1 MNEVVD
7 QYEAITS
14 GAGVVSL
21 ADWTLVELIGDDRAA
36 FFHSF
41 CTNEIR
47 KLTVGSGCEAFITSV
62 QGKVLAHVLVL
73 CLADSLLL
81 VAPPNLGEKIVS
93 HLDRYLI
100 NEQVELHDRTLT
112 KRVLLCAGAKSEDL
126 LARRLDGPVPRER
139 LASVVADFEGHAAII
154 TRVDLAGPLG
164 FLVIGTAAGT
174 VADAVADTDAWSS
187 TLQEAGA
194 VLCGEEAW
202 QTARIE
208 AGTPLY
214 GLDISAEN
222 LPQEIGRDE
231 LAISFVK
238 GCYLGQ
244 ETVAR
249 IDAMGHVNKQLVGL
263 RSSDSEVP
271 PPGTELTADGR
282 VVGKV
287 TSSAFSP
294 RLKAALALAQVRSQH
309 AQPGSRLDSC
319 VGPLQVISLP
329 V

>member
-21 ADWTLVELIGDDRAA
+21 ADWTLVELTGDDRAA
-36 FFHSF
+36 FFNSF

-47 KLTVGSGCEAFITSV
+47 KLTAGSGCEAFITSV

-100 NEQVELHDRTLT
+100 NEQVELHDRSST

-126 LARRLDGPVPRER
+126 LAQRLDGPVPRER

-154 TRVDLAGPLG
+154 TRVELAGPLG
-164 FLVIGTAAGT
+164 FLVIG
-174 VADAVADTDAWSS
+174 AVADVDAWSS

-194 VLCGEEAW
+194 MLCGEEAW

-214 GLDISAEN
+214 GVDISAEN

-271 PPGTELTADGR
+271 PPGTELTAAGR

-287 TSSAFSP
+287 SSSTFSP

>member
-21 ADWTLVELIGDDRAA
+21 ADWTLVELTGDDRAA

-47 KLTVGSGCEAFITSV
+47 KLTAGSGCEAFITSV

-81 VAPPNLGEKIVS
+81 VAPPDLGEKIVS

-112 KRVLLCAGAKSEDL
+112 KRVLMCVGPKSEDL
-126 LARRLDGPVPRER
+126 LMRRLDGPVPRER

-164 FLVIGTAAGT
+164 FLVIGT
-174 VADAVADTDAWSS
+174 VADVDAWSS

-194 VLCGEEAW
+194 MLCGEEAW

-214 GLDISAEN
+214 GVDISAEN

-287 TSSAFSP
+287 SSSAFSP

>member
-21 ADWTLVELIGDDRAA
+21 ADWTLVELTGDDRAA
-36 FFHSF
+36 FFNSF

-47 KLTVGSGCEAFITSV
+47 KLTAGSGCEAFITSV

-100 NEQVELHDRTLT
+100 NEQVELHDRTST
-112 KRVLLCAGAKSEDL
+112 KRVLLCAGAKSEVL
-126 LARRLDGPVPRER
+126 LAQRLDGPVPRER

-154 TRVDLAGPLG
+154 TRVELAGPLG
-164 FLVIGTAAGT
+164 FLVIG
-174 VADAVADTDAWSS
+174 AVADVDAWSS

-194 VLCGEEAW
+194 MLCGEEAW

-214 GLDISAEN
+214 GVDISAEN

-238 GCYLGQ
+238 GFYLGQ

-271 PPGTELTADGR
+271 PPGTELTAAGR

-287 TSSAFSP
+287 SSSTFSP
-294 RLKAALALAQVRSQH
+294 RLKAALALAQVRSEH